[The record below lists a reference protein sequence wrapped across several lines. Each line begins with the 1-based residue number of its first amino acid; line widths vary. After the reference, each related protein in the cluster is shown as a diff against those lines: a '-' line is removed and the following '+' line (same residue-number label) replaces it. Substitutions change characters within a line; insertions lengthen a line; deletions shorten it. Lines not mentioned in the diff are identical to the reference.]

1 MSRVRGFLP
10 YIFIVFFNSFVD
22 LGHKILIQNTLY
34 QTESAGM
41 FSLYSSIVNA
51 LILLPYVF
59 LFTPSGFIADRFSKT
74 NVLRITALGAI
85 PLTLIATWSYY
96 NGYFKLA
103 FFLTLLLAIQSVINS
118 PAKYGYIKE
127 IYGKASIARVNA
139 FVQTTTIIAILAGTF
154 IFSLIF
160 NHYLSLYNLE
170 HSTDKS
176 TILKAIAPAGF
187 ILVILSVAEAIC
199 SFIIPKKS
207 AADPD
212 SHYEIPKYVRGI
224 YLKEYLFQA
233 SQTKI
238 IFMCILGLS
247 VFWGVNQVLLASYG
261 AYLKDFAGNPNSV
274 FVQGALGIGG
284 IGILLGA
291 TYAGRVSRGF
301 IEAGMIPCAA
311 IGSTIGLFFLP
322 QVVNHGMILLLF
334 IIYGFFGGMLVV
346 PLNALIQFNAKDRN
360 LGKTLAVNNFMQTV
374 FMLGF
379 LLLNILFTSL
389 GGSPKYFI
397 FGLFIVAVIA
407 TIYALISLPQSLVRY
422 LIYFVVSKFY
432 RVQVYGIDNLP
443 STGGVLLLGN
453 HTSYLDWAIL
463 QIASPRPIRFVME
476 RAIYQKW
483 YLNWLLSKLKMI
495 PISVHGSKN
504 AMDEINQ
511 ALQQGEIVALFPEGR
526 LSRNGQ
532 IGYFHNGFEKAL
544 KNSGAAVIPFYLL
557 GLWGSVSSHATER
570 YRRISGHL
578 QRRISVTFGTML
590 SDQLNASQAKQ
601 QVQQL
606 SISAWKQHVASLGT
620 VPQAWLRRVKQ
631 MPNSLC
637 LIDSTGTRL
646 SSAQLLST
654 VMYMQYHIKPQVLN
668 QKNVGI
674 LLPAGIGGVLA
685 NLVLLCLG
693 KTVVNLNFTS
703 SLSALEYAIKD
714 SNTYTIITSR
724 VFVEKL
730 IQRGYDLSSILAKT
744 EVVYLEDFKKPTSK
758 IAIIRNFI
766 MVHLLPLWVLKL
778 IILTGQDNNATAAIL
793 FSSGSEGK
801 PKGIELT
808 HRNILGNIKQVTSV
822 FNIREDDVILSTL
835 PLFHAFGL
843 TVTTFMPLCEGTPMI
858 CHPDPTDAVKI
869 GKLIYQHRVTVMCG
883 TSTFFGLY
891 NRNRQLLPQMFE
903 SLRLVIAGAEKLNE
917 QIRKDFK
924 LKFNKDIYEG
934 YGATEVAPV
943 ASSNLPD
950 ELDARDWHLQIANR
964 IGSVGLPLP
973 GTAFKIVDPSTL
985 EELPMGEEGMVLIGG
1000 TQVMNGYLNNP
1011 TKTKEVLI
1019 PDGDITW
1026 YVTGDKGRVDEDG
1039 YLTIVDRYSRFA
1051 KIGGEMISLS
1061 LVEQAVSQVFPDAS
1075 LEVMALSLADDKKGE
1090 KIILLHTGEL
1100 NRSFVRE
1107 NLLRQQLSPLYIPAE
1122 YISVA
1127 ELPKLGSGK
1136 KDYVNAKKWLLEN
1149 QEICSA

>member
-1 MSRVRGFLP
+1 
-10 YIFIVFFNSFVD
+10 
-22 LGHKILIQNTLY
+22 
-34 QTESAGM
+34 
-41 FSLYSSIVNA
+41 
-51 LILLPYVF
+51 
-59 LFTPSGFIADRFSKT
+59 
-74 NVLRITALGAI
+74 
-85 PLTLIATWSYY
+85 
-96 NGYFKLA
+96 
-103 FFLTLLLAIQSVINS
+103 
-118 PAKYGYIKE
+118 
-127 IYGKASIARVNA
+127 
-139 FVQTTTIIAILAGTF
+139 
-154 IFSLIF
+154 
-160 NHYLSLYNLE
+160 
-170 HSTDKS
+170 
-176 TILKAIAPAGF
+176 
-187 ILVILSVAEAIC
+187 
-199 SFIIPKKS
+199 
-207 AADPD
+207 
-212 SHYEIPKYVRGI
+212 
-224 YLKEYLFQA
+224 
-233 SQTKI
+233 
-238 IFMCILGLS
+238 
-247 VFWGVNQVLLASYG
+247 
-261 AYLKDFAGNPNSV
+261 
-274 FVQGALGIGG
+274 
-284 IGILLGA
+284 
-291 TYAGRVSRGF
+291 
-301 IEAGMIPCAA
+301 
-311 IGSTIGLFFLP
+311 
-322 QVVNHGMILLLF
+322 
-334 IIYGFFGGMLVV
+334 
-346 PLNALIQFNAKDRN
+346 
-360 LGKTLAVNNFMQTV
+360 
-374 FMLGF
+374 
-379 LLLNILFTSL
+379 
-389 GGSPKYFI
+389 
-397 FGLFIVAVIA
+397 
-407 TIYALISLPQSLVRY
+407 
-422 LIYFVVSKFY
+422 
-432 RVQVYGIDNLP
+432 
-443 STGGVLLLGN
+443 
-453 HTSYLDWAIL
+453 
-463 QIASPRPIRFVME
+463 
-476 RAIYQKW
+476 
-483 YLNWLLSKLKMI
+483 
-495 PISVHGSKN
+495 
-504 AMDEINQ
+504 
-511 ALQQGEIVALFPEGR
+511 
-526 LSRNGQ
+526 
-532 IGYFHNGFEKAL
+532 
-544 KNSGAAVIPFYLL
+544 
-557 GLWGSVSSHATER
+557 
-570 YRRISGHL
+570 
-578 QRRISVTFGTML
+578 
-590 SDQLNASQAKQ
+590 
-601 QVQQL
+601 
-606 SISAWKQHVASLGT
+606 
-620 VPQAWLRRVKQ
+620 
-631 MPNSLC
+631 
-637 LIDSTGTRL
+637 
-646 SSAQLLST
+646 
-654 VMYMQYHIKPQVLN
+654 MQYHIKPQVLN